1 MNPKILC
8 TQIVARSEVM
18 RNRCWQNGF
27 TFFKLVGLLPVSEK
41 TVGET
46 TFYVVMNISRPFQ
59 IVLSFRTSVITSFI
73 NITLS
78 VLREVQSLF
87 QSEFSIRVQ
96 SLASSFNF
104 ERFVLSLMLSRSCLR
119 LPMCFKITVPTQG
132 VTDASRPP
140 SSYCM
145 WDISL

>member
-27 TFFKLVGLLPVSEK
+27 TFCKLVGLLPVSEK

-46 TFYVVMNISRPFQ
+46 TFYVVMNISPPFH
-59 IVLSFRTSVITSFI
+59 IVLSFRPGVMTSSI

-87 QSEFSIRVQ
+87 QSEFSIRVR
-96 SLASSFNF
+96 SRASCSNF
-104 ERFVLSLMLSRSCLR
+104 ERFAVSLMLSSSCLL

-140 SSYCM
+140 SYCM